1 MISIVLV
8 VLLAL
13 LALCALYVWWRYEME
28 LSDIAAA
35 SVTPAIGIW
44 LIYDYGGFLAW
55 AGGLLL
61 LAIGVVAFFYLM
73 KRREQRATRSSHYRD
88 NQ

>member
-1 MISIVLV
+1 MTAIIIV

-13 LALCALYVWWRYEME
+13 LAAGALFVCWRYEMD

-44 LIYDYGGFLAW
+44 LIYDYGGPLAW

-61 LAIGVVAFFYLM
+61 LAIGVFALVYLT
-73 KRREQRATRSSHYRD
+73 KRRARRATGSGHYRGE
-88 NQ
+88 Q